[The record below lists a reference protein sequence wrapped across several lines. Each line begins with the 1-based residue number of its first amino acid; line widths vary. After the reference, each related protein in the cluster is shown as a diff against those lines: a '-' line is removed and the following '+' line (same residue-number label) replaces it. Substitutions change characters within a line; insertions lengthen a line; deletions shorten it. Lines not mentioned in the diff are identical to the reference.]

1 MKHPI
6 LHVMKSGSSED
17 NLRQIFRVFDIDN
30 DGKIDLEEMKVIV
43 KDLMKLK
50 NNKKGNISIESLAS
64 SAFNDM
70 DENEDGEISQEEFT
84 KACLQRKMSSTMI
97 ALEIVKVFIE
107 T

>member
-1 MKHPI
+1 MV
-6 LHVMKSGSSED
+6 LHVMNSGSSED

-43 KDLMKLK
+43 KDLMKLE
-50 NNKKGNISIESLAS
+50 NNKKGNINIESLAS
-64 SAFNDM
+64 SAFNEM